1 MVQENRNRMTMLQY
15 SSRKGRNYY
24 LYQLAACLLSAFIL
38 IAAEFLFYMLTA
50 KLNRVIDFWN
60 APAASFA
67 SGYIGW
73 FPWSLGTMSMM
84 NVLFCAMTAVGA
96 ADTLCCDP
104 LLQKLYHSHCLGPS
118 PGYSGRVLWR
128 ISGLSFYGDHE
139 MEVSGACSSSS
150 CSGNR
155 DFDSRAAVH
164 LREEEKY
171 RLRSR

>member
-1 MVQENRNRMTMLQY
+1 MVSM
-15 SSRKGRNYY
+15 
-24 LYQLAACLLSAFIL
+24 
-38 IAAEFLFYMLTA
+38 
-50 KLNRVIDFWN
+50 V
-60 APAASFA
+60 
-67 SGYIGW
+67 SGYHVNDECI
-73 FPWSLGTMSMM
+73 
-84 NVLFCAMTAVGA
+84 VLCHDCCGRR